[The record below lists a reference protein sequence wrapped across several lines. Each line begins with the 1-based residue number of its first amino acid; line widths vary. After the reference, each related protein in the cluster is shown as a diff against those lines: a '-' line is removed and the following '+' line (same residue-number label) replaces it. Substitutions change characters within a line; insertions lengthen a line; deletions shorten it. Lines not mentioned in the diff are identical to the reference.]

1 MCAVCAVC
9 AVCFVHVRACL
20 YKRDH
25 ILAEAQIFTLPMLV
39 FCSFQVAQRLLD
51 ELDASPTAA
60 AELSD
65 LEKFPYLKV
74 RMQAHA
80 R

>member
-1 MCAVCAVC
+1 
-9 AVCFVHVRACL
+9 
-20 YKRDH
+20 
-25 ILAEAQIFTLPMLV
+25 MLV

-65 LEKFPYLKV
+65 LEKFPYLRV
-74 RMQAHA
+74 RMQAHIHAHTFISHSHLYKHTLA
-80 R
+80 RTYKYA